1 MLAITIDGK
10 GGYKCEEEWGGG
22 REYTGGFEWRK
33 GKGKML

>member
-10 GGYKCEEEWGGG
+10 GGYNCEEERGGG
-22 REYTGGFEWRK
+22 EYTGGFEWRT